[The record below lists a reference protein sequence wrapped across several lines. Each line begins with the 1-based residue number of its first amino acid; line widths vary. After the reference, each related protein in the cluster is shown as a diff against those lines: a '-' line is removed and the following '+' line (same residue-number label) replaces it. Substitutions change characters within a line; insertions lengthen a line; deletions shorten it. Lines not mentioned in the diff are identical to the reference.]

1 MSSTWTLKPGVD
13 IVYVATPPDSHRELA
28 LKVLAAGKPVYVE
41 KPMAMN
47 HAECLDMIAAA
58 KRFIYFENQYFTC
71 GKIAAATEVGSPGEF
86 ASRYVMS
93 AEDEAALAGAGA
105 CASAADD
112 GCAAHGESNAV
123 GSGTAQT
130 AAPSESDSP
139 WTRYL
144 LTAALANSDTRRVL
158 WYMPWRNDP
167 GAAGTGAYGT
177 PVEGSRY
184 AADFRR
190 FTKHPFIRMAN
201 TLPPLY

>member
-1 MSSTWTLKPGVD
+1 
-13 IVYVATPPDSHRELA
+13 
-28 LKVLAAGKPVYVE
+28 
-41 KPMAMN
+41 MN
-47 HAECLDMIAAA
+47 A
-58 KRFIYFENQYFTC
+58 

-167 GAAGTGAYGT
+167 G
-177 PVEGSRY
+177 
-184 AADFRR
+184 RR
-190 FTKHPFIRMAN
+190 WNRRIRHSGGGVA
-201 TLPPLY
+201 LCG